1 VQIDRINVYSISLPF
16 AGFFSHSIRKIASA
30 KNIVVEVIVGQGKI
44 KGYGEGAP
52 RTYVTGESQNEA
64 AKSICD
70 FVQHEN
76 FPWNLTDI
84 SQIWKFIDSLSEGK
98 DHNAAICAIETA
110 LLDVFGRSRE
120 KNIIEYFPKD
130 FYTERINYG
139 AGIPLDSK
147 YRVMEICQLIK
158 DEMKI
163 NKLKL
168 KVGKDPTQN
177 KEALETIQSVFG
189 NDYDLKVDVNGVW
202 DRELAFQHLPLLKKF
217 KIKVIEQPMIP
228 HEPNIKDFAELVEN
242 AGVVLMA
249 DESACS
255 FGDME
260 RIFRE
265 GAYKMINIRLSK
277 CGGFRRT
284 FRIIDYLREK
294 GIAFQ
299 IGCHL
304 GESGI
309 LSAAGRILSLLCRD
323 AVYYDGCYDKFLLKE
338 NITHE
343 DVSFGSGGEA
353 GPLMGFGLGIE
364 VNQKNLSRLSQAP
377 PSTVISIPRST
388 QC

>member
-1 VQIDRINVYSISLPF
+1 LPF
-16 AGFFSHSIRKIASA
+16 SGFFSHSIRRIASA
-30 KNIVVEVIVGQGKI
+30 KNVVVEVIADQGKI

-84 SQIWKFIDSLSEGK
+84 SQVWKFIDSLSEGK

-110 LLDVFGRSRE
+110 LLDAFGRSRE

-130 FYTERINYG
+130 FYTEKINYG

-168 KVGKDPTQN
+168 KVGKDLTQN
-177 KEALETIQSVFG
+177 KEALETIQAVFG

-228 HEPNIKDFAELVEN
+228 HEPNIKKFAELVKT
-242 AGVVLMA
+242 AGMILMA

-255 FGDME
+255 LGDVG
-260 RIFRE
+260 RIFQE

-294 GIAFQ
+294 GITFQ

-323 AVYYDGCYDKFLLKE
+323 AVYYDGSYDEFLLKE
-338 NITHE
+338 NLTRE
-343 DVSFGSGGEA
+343 NVTFGLQGVA
-353 GPLMGFGLGIE
+353 GPITGPGLGAPI
-364 VNQKNLSRLSQAP
+364 NPQQLIRLSNDEM
-377 PSTVISIPRST
+377 SITELGNAVNAEGRSRHGF
-388 QC
+388 